1 MVLSSNPKAYNL
13 DKMLEYLSHER
24 SVFLVYLIGVK
35 PGALVNTVL
44 VSIFQR
50 RLLKATILLKHGS
63 GRNSRGVTQ
72 FEGRALNELITHPE
86 QDIDESEAIAF
97 LEKVIG
103 L

>member
-1 MVLSSNPKAYNL
+1 MLSSNPKAYNL

-50 RLLKATILLKHGS
+50 RLLKATILLKHWS